1 MRYKWFL
8 SVVGV
13 SLCCV
18 LFGLSL
24 RAAYTHRGHG
34 PTVSVAVHATD
45 TSGGTLHYQW
55 KSTDGTIQNVNAPS
69 TTWTLPEGPGLHF
82 AYVLV
87 SNGLGGFTERRIA
100 VNTDTIGTRL
110 ESENEYAR
118 VVAPKGPAQTGDYYR
133 LFETLTDTQTPGDPI
148 SHGVYSPDLVA
159 HAVDPNT
166 NIRYPAIGE
175 AKSDHQGGVTIPGIP
190 ANVTPIVSCS
200 WDNSGTFVDCSSGLP
215 SLGPATTDYVGTS
228 PYENFGPISG
238 SLKLDDGGPC
248 GTLNEF
254 FGVFASPTATL
265 LDSSNAPIGNPV
277 HLDEFGSY
285 ALPYS
290 ANAASVLLQ
299 CDGAPQITVP
309 IVGLTTG
316 GVDLGETRV
325 TGVTPPTIPNSG
337 GMTATW
343 RGKPLAPPVA
353 IFLPPPSGFPSDI
366 MPRPDGYLAV
376 KGLDSRLS
384 ACLYYK
390 SVGAVK
396 ACDSQGNFAGAIT
409 FKDWRHAV
417 RIGEFAVNNTPTYT
431 ATYINKVDLNLAR
444 VQESITYGPNRTAG
458 VVCNHLGPPGGTPDQ
473 LLNPTQADVDA
484 AVDNAVANKNLVACV
499 AMDYTISSGVNG
511 NKPFI
516 RFLIFGPSGDLL
528 PSINL
533 DGRREKFVPGTCV
546 VCHGGDHYAG
556 KVPEDGSGFAN
567 VGAHFLPYDVG
578 NFEFSSKPGL
588 TKADQQLALYNLNQN
603 VLNTGPTVAE
613 QELIAGWYAGGT
625 SLDENYLPPSW
636 SSAVEPNAADYYR
649 KVLARSCRTCH
660 VAMIENYNF
669 DHYDNIGTLTT
680 NAVFPDVGFD
690 VGINICGGSHSIRRD
705 HMMPNSL
712 ITFNRLW
719 LSADPSVNT
728 HGEPNQIDIAGQFYG
743 TDFAN
748 IDYGCPLPG
757 GTKP

>member
-1 MRYKWFL
+1 MRHKLFL
-8 SVVGV
+8 TALGV
-13 SLCCV
+13 SLCCL

-34 PTVSVAVHATD
+34 PTVKVTVQATD

-69 TTWTLPEGPGLHF
+69 TTWILPEGPGLHF

-100 VNTDTIGTRL
+100 VNTDTIGTKL
-110 ESENEYAR
+110 EKEDDFAK
-118 VVAPKGPAQTGDYYR
+118 VTAPKAPAQQGDYYR
-133 LFETLTDTQTPGDPI
+133 AFEDVGTTLSTGDPKV
-148 SHGVYSPDLVA
+148 HAVYYPDLLA
-159 HAVDPNT
+159 HAVDPIT
-166 NIRYPAIGE
+166 NLRYPPVGE
-175 AKSDHQGGVTIPGIP
+175 VKSAAQGGVVFPGVPPNTTIDVQCSLDNG
-190 ANVTPIVSCS
+190 VT
-200 WDNSGTFVDCSSGLP
+200 FADCFNET
-215 SLGPATTDYVGTS
+215 SLLSATTNYIG
-228 PYENFGPISG
+228 NGPSTPNG
-238 SLKLDDGGPC
+238 SIDGSFKLADGSPC

-254 FGVFASPTATL
+254 FGVFVTPTATL
-265 LDSSNAPIGNPV
+265 LDASGNPLGNAV
-277 HLDEFGSY
+277 HIDEFGGY
-285 ALPYS
+285 GLTYD
-290 ANAASVLLQ
+290 ANAASVRFQ
-299 CDGAPQITVP
+299 CDGAPPITVP
-309 IVGLTTG
+309 IVGLSTA
-316 GVDLGETRV
+316 GVDMGETDM
-325 TGVTPPTIPNSG
+325 TGITPPVVS

-343 RGKPLAPPVA
+343 KGQLLAPPVA

-366 MPRPDGYLAV
+366 MPRADGYLAV

-417 RIGEFAVNNTPTYT
+417 RIGEFAVNHVPTFT
-431 ATYINKVDLNLAR
+431 AAYINKVDLNLAR
-444 VQESITYGPNRTAG
+444 VQESITYGPNKTAG
-458 VVCNHLGPPGGTPDQ
+458 VVCNHLGPPGGTPNQ
-473 LLNPTQADVDA
+473 LFNPTQADIDA
-484 AVDNAVANKNLVACV
+484 AVDNAVNNKNLVACV
-499 AMDYTISSGVNG
+499 AMDYTISPGVN
-511 NKPFI
+511 NNQPFI

-567 VGAHFLPYDVG
+567 VGGHFLPYDLG

-603 VLNTGPTVAE
+603 VLNAGPTVAE

-669 DHYDNIGTLTT
+669 DHYNNISTNTT
-680 NAVFPDVGFD
+680 NFVFPDVGFD
-690 VGINICGGSHSIRRD
+690 VGINVCGGSQSIRRD

-712 ITFNRLW
+712 ITFNRIW

-728 HGEPNQIDIAGQFYG
+728 SGEPNQIDIASQFYG
-743 TDFAN
+743 NDWASSF
-748 IDYGCPLPG
+748 DVGCPTPA
-757 GTKP
+757 GTHP